1 MADLKVNYR
10 ALDQSE
16 QVLDR
21 IARELENAGARR
33 DAHEGIWGS
42 SDVAGAMR
50 EFVDNWDRHRGE
62 LVESLTSVGQMCAAS
77 KRSFSGAD
85 QQLGDKLV
93 DVGQG

>member
-16 QVLDR
+16 QVLGR
-21 IARELENAGARR
+21 IAREFENAGARR

-50 EFVDNWDRHRGE
+50 EFVDNWDRHRGT
-62 LVESLTSVGQMCAAS
+62 LVESLTSVGQMCAAA
-77 KRSFSGAD
+77 KGSFSGAD
-85 QQLGDKLV
+85 QQLGNEMARA
-93 DVGQG
+93 GEG